1 MPKMAHNGTAI
12 ATRVQRNRYT
22 ETSAGGKKSVE
33 LSPPMESL
41 SARVYDRRA
50 HYTARGPQDA
60 RFVYV
65 GINGLMGGG
74 DSFWPVIQG
83 VPQDW
88 RVVLPDLPGCGESER
103 LPSPHKHDID
113 GYARWLDEFLR
124 ALGLDGRQIVLA
136 SVATGAPIS
145 VRFAFNNKDTVA
157 GQVLHLPFLGKVAI
171 AAKWARPIVAYGL
184 RVPALRSLVDTLRSS
199 DWLMHKI
206 ILHEPPEAIPELAER
221 DIGHKQQADLSAAGE
236 LLRDLMLT
244 DARTELPFISSPILI
259 LASEH
264 DFSAPLPV
272 LEGIVAGHPERH
284 LYVYHGGQHSWNEE
298 FIDEMNREI
307 AEFCARIEAGQS
319 APVPSGAEQDLS

>member
-1 MPKMAHNGTAI
+1 MELNPQM
-12 ATRVQRNRYT
+12 
-22 ETSAGGKKSVE
+22 ETH
-33 LSPPMESL
+33 
-41 SARVYDRRA
+41 SARVYDTA
-50 HYTARGPQDA
+50 VHYTARGPQDA

-83 VPQDW
+83 VPEDW
-88 RVVLPDLPGCGESER
+88 RVVLPDLPGCGESEP
-103 LPSPHKHDID
+103 LPPPYKHNID
-113 GYARWLDEFLR
+113 GYARWLGEFLR
-124 ALGLDGRQIVLA
+124 ALGLDVRQIVLA

-145 VRFAFNNKDTVA
+145 VRFAFDNKQQVA

-171 AAKWARPIVAYGL
+171 AAKWARPVVAYGL
-184 RVPALRSLVDTLRSS
+184 RVGPLRSLVDTLRAS

-206 ILHEPPEAIPELAER
+206 ILHEPPDAIPELAER
-221 DIGHKQQADLSAAGE
+221 DIDHKQQADLAAAGE
-236 LLRDLMLT
+236 LLHDLMLT
-244 DARTELPFISSPILI
+244 DARTELPFISSPLLI

-272 LEGIVAGHPERH
+272 LEGIAAGHPERH

-307 AEFCARIEAGQS
+307 AGFCARVEAES
-319 APVPSGAEQDLS
+319 EAPVPSGPASELG

>member
-1 MPKMAHNGTAI
+1 M
-12 ATRVQRNRYT
+12 
-22 ETSAGGKKSVE
+22 E
-33 LSPPMESL
+33 LSPRMEHL
-41 SARVYDRRA
+41 TAIVYEKRV
-50 HYTARGPQDA
+50 HYTVRGPQDA

-83 VPQDW
+83 VPDDW
-88 RVVLPDLPGCGESER
+88 RVVLPDLPGCGESE
-103 LPSPHKHDID
+103 PMPAPYKHNID
-113 GYARWLDEFLR
+113 GYARWLGEFLR
-124 ALGLDGRQIVLA
+124 VVGLEDRQLVLA

-145 VRFAFNNKDTVA
+145 VRYAFDNKEKVA

-171 AAKWARPIVAYGL
+171 AAKWARPVVAYGL
-184 RVPALRSLVDTLRSS
+184 RVGPLRSLVDGLRSS

-206 ILHEPPEAIPELAER
+206 ILHEPPDAIPELAER
-221 DIGHKQQADLSAAGE
+221 DIDHKQQADLAAAGE
-236 LLRDLMLT
+236 LLHDLMLT
-244 DARTELPFISSPILI
+244 DARTELPFINSPILI

-272 LEGIVAGHPERH
+272 VEGIAAGHSERH

-307 AEFCARIEAGQS
+307 SQFCAGIEAEN
-319 APVPSGAEQDLS
+319 GAVWSESVEAGLG

>member
-1 MPKMAHNGTAI
+1 M
-12 ATRVQRNRYT
+12 
-22 ETSAGGKKSVE
+22 E
-33 LSPPMESL
+33 LSPQMENR
-41 SARVYDRRA
+41 SARVYDRNV
-50 HYTARGPQDA
+50 HYTSRGPEDA

-65 GINGLMGGG
+65 GLNGLMGGG
-74 DSFWPVIQG
+74 DSFWPVTQG
-83 VPQDW
+83 VPEGW

-103 LPSPHKHDID
+103 MPTPYKHDID

-124 ALGLDGRQIVLA
+124 VLNLEDRQLVIA

-145 VRFAFNNKDTVA
+145 VRFAFDNKSRVA

-171 AAKWARPIVAYGL
+171 AAKWVRPIVAYGL
-184 RVPALRSLVDTLRSS
+184 GIGPLRSLVGKLRSS

-206 ILHEPPEAIPELAER
+206 ILHKPPEAIPELAER
-221 DIGHKQQADLSAAGE
+221 DIDHKQQADLSAAGE
-236 LLRDLMLT
+236 LLHDLMLT

-264 DFSAPLPV
+264 DFSAPVPV
-272 LEGIVAGHPERH
+272 LEGIVERHPERR

-307 AEFCARIEAGQS
+307 AQFCAGIETGHEAPMASPS
-319 APVPSGAEQDLS
+319 APALG